1 MLPQQLTGIRMRAA
15 ALCPTAAAIA
25 GVNSPSSESAMTI
38 ATGPIITSALRQ
50 QTLRGAV
57 RPGLEHSGGGDAVR
71 PDRGDVRLR
80 ESGLDRLHDLAAY
93 AAALSVYYENF
104 HESFTS
110 CKSLPLRRYFCRE
123 A

>member
-1 MLPQQLTGIRMRAA
+1 MRVIVRSGTPATMLPQQLTGMRMRAA

-25 GVNSPSSESAMTI
+25 GVISPSSESAMTM

-50 QTLRGAV
+50 QTLTEFS
-57 RPGLEHSGGGDAVR
+57 GLGKGR
-71 PDRGDVRLR
+71 
-80 ESGLDRLHDLAAY
+80 LDRLHDLAAY

-110 CKSLPLRRYFCRE
+110 CKSLPLRRYFCRK